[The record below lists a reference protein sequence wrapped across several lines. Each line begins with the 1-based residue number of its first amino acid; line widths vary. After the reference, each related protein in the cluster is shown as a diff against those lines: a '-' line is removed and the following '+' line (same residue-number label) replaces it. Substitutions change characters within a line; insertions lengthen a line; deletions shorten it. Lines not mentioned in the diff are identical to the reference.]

1 MEVSMHAALVT
12 SFDHPP
18 RYATLDDPVAASADE
33 VLVDVRAAGL
43 HPRVRSGASGAHYAS
58 AAALPLIPGVDGTG
72 LLADGQRVYFAAL
85 DSAHGT
91 MADRTVIRRRAY
103 IPLPDAAEDVTV
115 AAAVNPAMSSWV
127 PLRRRAALQP
137 GQRVLVLGATGSA
150 GQLAVQIAKRL
161 GAGWVAAAGRDP
173 ERLAALPALGADG
186 TISLAG
192 SDAEVAAEVQKNAAD
207 IEVVVDYLWGAP
219 MQRMLPAIL
228 AARSDPARP
237 LTWVHIGAMG
247 GPEASVPSVALRS
260 HNLTILGSG
269 QGAVSTAE
277 FVKEIA
283 ALIDEIA
290 AGALTIDALPVP
302 LSDVETVWDSPVSRA
317 RRVVFQP

>member
-1 MEVSMHAALVT
+1 MHAALVR

-18 RYATLDDPVAASADE
+18 QYAVVDDPVATSPHE

-43 HPRVRSGASGAHYAS
+43 HPRVRSGASGSHYAS
-58 AAALPLIPGVDGTG
+58 SKALPLIPGVDGTG
-72 LLADGQRVYFAAL
+72 VLADGQRVYFAAL

-91 MADRTVIRRRAY
+91 MADRTVIRRGAY
-103 IPLPDAAEDVTV
+103 IPLPETADEVTV

-127 PLRRRAALQP
+127 PLRRRAALRP

-150 GQLAVQIAKRL
+150 GQMAVQIAKAL

-186 TISLAG
+186 IISLTE
-192 SDAEVAAEVQKNAAD
+192 SDAEIAAEIHKDAAD
-207 IEVVVDYLWGAP
+207 IDMVIDYLWGTPA
-219 MQRMLPAIL
+219 QRVMPAML
-228 AARSDPARP
+228 AARSDPSQP
-237 LTWVHIGAMG
+237 LTWLHIGAMG
-247 GPEASVPSVALRS
+247 GAEASVPSVALRS

-269 QGAVSTAE
+269 QGSVSTAE
-277 FVKEIA
+277 FVKEIT

-302 LSDVETVWDSPVSRA
+302 LSDVEATWNSPLSRT

>member
-1 MEVSMHAALVT
+1 MHAALVT
-12 SFDHPP
+12 SFDRPP
-18 RYATLDDPVAASADE
+18 QYAQVDDPVPTSADE
-33 VLVDVRAAGL
+33 VLVEVRAAGL
-43 HPRVRSGASGAHYAS
+43 HPRVRSGASGSHYAS
-58 AAALPLIPGVDGTG
+58 STALPLIPGVDGTG
-72 LLADGQRVYFAAL
+72 VLADGQRVYFAAL

-91 MADRTVIRRRAY
+91 MADLTVIRRRAY
-103 IPLPDAAEDVTV
+103 IPLPDPADDVVV

-150 GQLAVQIAKRL
+150 GHMAVQIAKRL

-186 TISLAG
+186 VISLTG
-192 SDAEVAAEVQKNAAD
+192 SDAEITAEIQKNAAD
-207 IEVVVDYLWGAP
+207 TDMVIDYLWGAP
-219 MQRMLPAIL
+219 AQRMLPAML
-228 AARSDPARP
+228 AARSDPAQP
-237 LTWVHIGAMG
+237 LTWLHIGAMG

-269 QGAVSTAE
+269 QGSVSTAE
-277 FVKEIA
+277 FVAEIA

-290 AGALTIDALPVP
+290 AGTLTIDALPVP
-302 LSDVETVWDSPVSRA
+302 LSDIEAVWDSTVSRT

>member
-1 MEVSMHAALVT
+1 MHAALVT
-12 SFDHPP
+12 SFDRPP
-18 RYATLDDPVAASADE
+18 QYAAVDDPVATSADE
-33 VLVDVRAAGL
+33 VVVDVRAAGL
-43 HPRVRSGASGAHYAS
+43 HPRVRSGASGSHYAS
-58 AAALPLIPGVDGTG
+58 STALPLIPGVDGTG
-72 LLADGQRVYFAAL
+72 VLADGQRVYFAAL

-91 MADRTVIRRRAY
+91 MADLTVIRRRAY
-103 IPLPDAAEDVTV
+103 LPLPDTADEVTV

-150 GQLAVQIAKRL
+150 GQMAVQIAKRL
-161 GAGWVAAAGRDP
+161 GAGWVAAAGRDA
-173 ERLAALPALGADG
+173 ERLAALPTLGADG
-186 TISLAG
+186 VISLAG
-192 SDAEVAAEVQKNAAD
+192 SDSQIAAEIQKNAAD
-207 IEVVVDYLWGAP
+207 TEVVIDYLWGAP
-219 MQRMLPAIL
+219 LERVLPAIL
-228 AARSDPARP
+228 AARSDPGQP
-237 LTWVHIGAMG
+237 LTWLHIGAMG
-247 GPEASVPSVALRS
+247 GPEASLPSVALRS

-277 FVKEIA
+277 FVTEIA

-302 LSDVETVWDSPVSRA
+302 LSDVEAVWDSPVSRT

>member
-1 MEVSMHAALVT
+1 MHAALVT
-12 SFDHPP
+12 SFDRPP
-18 RYATLDDPVAASADE
+18 QYTVVDDPVATAPDE
-33 VLVDVRAAGL
+33 ILVDVRAAGL
-43 HPRVRSGASGAHYAS
+43 HPRVRSGASGSHYAS
-58 AAALPLIPGVDGTG
+58 STALPLIPGVDGTG
-72 LLADGQRVYFAAL
+72 VLADGRRVYFAAL
-85 DSAHGT
+85 DSARGT
-91 MADRTVIRRRAY
+91 MADRTVIPSRAY
-103 IPLPDAAEDVTV
+103 IPLPDTADEVTV

-150 GQLAVQIAKRL
+150 GQMAVQIAKRL

-186 TISLAG
+186 IISLTG
-192 SDAEVAAEVQKNAAD
+192 SDAEVAAEFQKNAAD
-207 IEVVVDYLWGAP
+207 TDVVIDYLWGAP
-219 MQRMLPAIL
+219 AQRILPAML
-228 AARSDPARP
+228 AARSDPSQP

-302 LSDVETVWDSPVSRA
+302 LADVEAIWDSAESRSH
-317 RRVVFQP
+317 RIVFQP

>member
-1 MEVSMHAALVT
+1 MQAALVT
-12 SFDHPP
+12 SFDRPP
-18 RYATLDDPVAASADE
+18 QYTVVDDPVATAPDE
-33 VLVDVRAAGL
+33 ILVDVRAAGL
-43 HPRVRSGASGAHYAS
+43 HPRVRSGASGSHYAS
-58 AAALPLIPGVDGTG
+58 STALPLIPGVDGTG
-72 LLADGQRVYFAAL
+72 VLADGRRVYFAAL

-91 MADRTVIRRRAY
+91 MADRTVIRSRAY
-103 IPLPDAAEDVTV
+103 IPLPDTADEVTV

-127 PLRRRAALQP
+127 PLRRRAPLQP

-150 GQLAVQIAKRL
+150 GQMAVQIAKRL

-173 ERLAALPALGADG
+173 ERLAALPAFGADAV
-186 TISLAG
+186 ISLTG
-192 SDAEVAAEVQKNAAD
+192 SDAEVAAEMQKNVAD
-207 IEVVVDYLWGAP
+207 IDMVIDYLWGAP
-219 MQRMLPAIL
+219 AQRILPAML
-228 AARSDPARP
+228 AARSEPDQP
-237 LTWVHIGAMG
+237 LTWLHIGAMG
-247 GPEASVPSVALRS
+247 GPESSVPSVALRS

-269 QGAVSTAE
+269 QGSVSTAE

-302 LSDVETVWDSPVSRA
+302 LSDVEATWNSPVSRT

>member
-1 MEVSMHAALVT
+1 MHAALVT
-12 SFDHPP
+12 SFDRPP
-18 RYATLDDPVAASADE
+18 QYAEVSDPEATSADE
-33 VLVDVRAAGL
+33 LLVEVRASGL

-58 AAALPLIPGVDGTG
+58 STALPLIPGVDGTG
-72 LLADGQRVYFAAL
+72 VLGGGQRVYFAAL
-85 DSAHGT
+85 DSAHGA
-91 MADRTVIRRRAY
+91 MADLTVIRRRAY
-103 IPLPDAAEDVTV
+103 IPLPDGADDVTV

-150 GQLAVQIAKRL
+150 GQMAVQIAKRL

-186 TISLAG
+186 IISLVG
-192 SDAEVAAEVQKNAAD
+192 SDAGIAAEVQKNAAD
-207 IEVVVDYLWGAP
+207 TDVVIDYLWGAP
-219 MQRMLPAIL
+219 AERILPAML
-228 AARSDPARP
+228 AARSDPSQP

-269 QGAVSTAE
+269 QGAVSTAD
-277 FVKEIA
+277 FVREIA

-290 AGALTIDALPVP
+290 AGALMIDALPVP
-302 LSDVETVWDSPVSRA
+302 LSDVEAVWNSPESHTH
-317 RRVVFQP
+317 RVVFQP

>member
-1 MEVSMHAALVT
+1 MHAALVT

-18 RYATLDDPVAASADE
+18 QYAVVGDPVATSPNE

-43 HPRVRSGASGAHYAS
+43 HPRVRSGASGSHYAS
-58 AAALPLIPGVDGTG
+58 STALPLIPGVDGTG
-72 LLADGQRVYFAAL
+72 ILADGQRVYFVAL

-91 MADRTVIRRRAY
+91 MADRTVIRRGAY
-103 IPLPDAAEDVTV
+103 IPLPEAADEVTV

-127 PLRRRAALQP
+127 PLRRRAALRP

-150 GQLAVQIAKRL
+150 GQMAVQIAKAL
-161 GAGWVAAAGRDP
+161 GAGWVAASGRDP

-186 TISLAG
+186 IISLTG
-192 SDAEVAAEVQKNAAD
+192 SDAEIAAEIQKNAAD
-207 IEVVVDYLWGAP
+207 IDMVIDYLWGTPA
-219 MQRMLPAIL
+219 QRIMPAML
-228 AARSDPARP
+228 AARSDPGQP
-237 LTWVHIGAMG
+237 LTWLHIGAMG
-247 GPEASVPSVALRS
+247 GAEASVPSVALRS

-269 QGAVSTAE
+269 QGSVSTAE
-277 FVKEIA
+277 FVAEIT

-302 LSDVETVWDSPVSRA
+302 LSDVEATWNSPLSRS

>member
-1 MEVSMHAALVT
+1 MHAALVT

-18 RYATLDDPVAASADE
+18 QYAVVDDPVATS
-33 VLVDVRAAGL
+33 
-43 HPRVRSGASGAHYAS
+43 PNGASGSHYAS
-58 AAALPLIPGVDGTG
+58 STALPLIPGVDGTG
-72 LLADGQRVYFAAL
+72 VLADGQRVYFAAL

-91 MADRTVIRRRAY
+91 MADQTVIRRGAFL
-103 IPLPDAAEDVTV
+103 PLPDAADEVTV

-137 GQRVLVLGATGSA
+137 GQRVLILGATGSA
-150 GQLAVQIAKRL
+150 GQMAVQIAKRL

-186 TISLAG
+186 IISLAG
-192 SDAEVAAEVQKNAAD
+192 SDAEIAAGIRENAAD
-207 IEVVVDYLWGAP
+207 IDMVIDYLWGT
-219 MQRMLPAIL
+219 PAERVMPAML
-228 AARSDPARP
+228 AARSDPGQP
-237 LTWVHIGAMG
+237 LTWLHIGAMG
-247 GPEASVPSVALRS
+247 GPETSVPSVALRS

-290 AGALTIDALPVP
+290 AGTLTIDALPVP
-302 LSDVETVWDSPVSRA
+302 LSDVEAVWDSPASRA
-317 RRVVFQP
+317 HRVVFQP

>member
-1 MEVSMHAALVT
+1 MHAALVT
-12 SFDHPP
+12 SFDRPP
-18 RYATLDDPVAASADE
+18 RYATVDAPAATSPDE
-33 VLVDVRAAGL
+33 LLVGVRAAGL
-43 HPRVRSGASGAHYAS
+43 HPRVRSGAAGSHYAS
-58 AAALPLIPGVDGTG
+58 STALPLIPGVDGTG
-72 LLADGQRVYFAAL
+72 VLADGRRVYFAAL

-91 MADRTVIRRRAY
+91 MADLTVIRRRAY
-103 IPLPDAAEDVTV
+103 IPLPDTADEVTV

-150 GQLAVQIAKRL
+150 GQMAVQIAKRL
-161 GAGWVAAAGRDP
+161 GAGWVAAAGRDA
-173 ERLAALPALGADG
+173 ERLAALPELGADG
-186 TISLAG
+186 IISLAG
-192 SDAEVAAEVQKNAAD
+192 SDAEVAAEIQKNAAD
-207 IEVVVDYLWGAP
+207 TDMVIDYLWGQPA
-219 MQRMLPAIL
+219 QRVLPAML
-228 AARSDPARP
+228 AARSDPAQP

-247 GPEASVPSVALRS
+247 GAEASVPSVALRS

-269 QGAVSTAE
+269 QGAVSTAD

-302 LSDVETVWDSPVSRA
+302 LSDVETVWNSPESRA
-317 RRVVFQP
+317 HRVVFQP

>member
-1 MEVSMHAALVT
+1 MHAALIT
-12 SFDHPP
+12 SFDRPP
-18 RYATLDDPVAASADE
+18 QYAAVDDPVAISADE

-58 AAALPLIPGVDGTG
+58 STALPLIPGVDGTG

-103 IPLPDAAEDVTV
+103 IPLPDAADDVIV

-127 PLRRRAALQP
+127 PLRGRAALRP

-150 GQLAVQIAKRL
+150 GQMAVQIAKRL

-186 TISLAG
+186 IISLAG
-192 SDAEVAAEVQKNAAD
+192 SDAEIAARMQKNAAD
-207 IEVVVDYLWGAP
+207 TNMVVDYLWGAP
-219 MQRMLPAIL
+219 AERILPTVL
-228 AARSDPARP
+228 AARSDPAQP

-247 GPEASVPSVALRS
+247 GPEASIPSVALRS

-283 ALIDEIA
+283 ALIAEIA
-290 AGALTIDALPVP
+290 AGALTIDALPLP
-302 LSDVETVWDSPVSRA
+302 LRDVAAVWDSPVSRA
-317 RRVVFQP
+317 HRVVFQP